1 MPIRSTKTLLC
12 SGNKPERS
20 GDTFL
25 ARKGA
30 TVSALSKPEIHEK
43 LKAMPHWSHVGKS
56 IVKKFTFKSFM
67 PAIAFV
73 NKIAEAAE
81 KAGHHPD
88 ITINYSVVG
97 ISLSTHSEGG
107 ITEKDFELAK
117 QIEKIA
123 GESSAA

>member
-1 MPIRSTKTLLC
+1 M
-12 SGNKPERS
+12 
-20 GDTFL
+20 
-25 ARKGA
+25 
-30 TVSALSKPEIHEK
+30 SALSKVEIQEK
-43 LKAMPHWSHVGKS
+43 LKTMPHWSHVGKS
-56 IVKKFTFKSFM
+56 IVKKFTFKSFV

-107 ITEKDFELAK
+107 TTEKDFSLAR
-117 QIEKIA
+117 QIDQIA
-123 GESSAA
+123 GDAPAA